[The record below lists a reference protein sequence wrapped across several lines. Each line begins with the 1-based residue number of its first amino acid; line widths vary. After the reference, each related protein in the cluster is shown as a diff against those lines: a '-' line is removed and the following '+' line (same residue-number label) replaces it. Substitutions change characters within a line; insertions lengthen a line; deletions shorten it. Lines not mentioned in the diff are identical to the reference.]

1 MRNMRART
9 MTVQY
14 RHRTR
19 SDQHAHQAQISAKR
33 VIRRAPANRPS
44 VIARSP
50 ADAYLALV
58 LLRLRGT
65 SSHAIGLPNVK
76 NPTPIE
82 QDQGVQLQKA
92 SANPGQQALICAL
105 AVIAS
110 PALACLQVS
119 TMAYTG

>member
-1 MRNMRART
+1 MRVVAYGGRARVAAAIFV
-9 MTVQY
+9 TVTVTP
-14 RHRTR
+14 RPRL
-19 SDQHAHQAQISAKR
+19 SAKR

-92 SANPGQQALICAL
+92 SANPGQQALIRAL

>member
-1 MRNMRART
+1 M
-9 MTVQY
+9 
-14 RHRTR
+14 
-19 SDQHAHQAQISAKR
+19 ISAKR
-33 VIRRAPANRPS
+33 QIRADGQIRAS

-92 SANPGQQALICAL
+92 SANPGQQALIRAL
-105 AVIAS
+105 TVIAN

-119 TMAYTG
+119 PMAYVG